1 MAAVKGIYGVGKTS
15 ALSSTTNVSHSAG
28 KRSSLASRTNV
39 SASAGKNSGAARGG
53 DPKGCAPMGG
63 KGGKSC

>member
-1 MAAVKGIYGVGKTS
+1 MAAVKGIYGAGKTS
-15 ALSSTTNVSHSAG
+15 SLKSSTNVSHSAG
-28 KRSSLASRTNV
+28 KRSSLASKASVT
-39 SASAGKNSGAARGG
+39 ASAGKNSGTARGG